1 MNANS
6 QPALL
11 PRISVNRPVTVA
23 MCLVALLLVGV
34 VAYFRVPVKLFP
46 SGFTPPFLYVDIEYN
61 HRNASPQEAEQQ
73 IARPLEEQLR
83 TVDRKSV
90 V

>member
-46 SGFTPPFLYVDIEYN
+46 SGFTPPFL
-61 HRNASPQEAEQQ
+61 
-73 IARPLEEQLR
+73 
-83 TVDRKSV
+83 
-90 V
+90 